1 VPEKGCILLSS
12 DYSQLELR
20 VLAHLSQ
27 DASLIETFLNDGDI
41 HTTVASGV
49 FMVKPE
55 NITFEMRRTAKVI
68 NFGIIYGMSAFGLS
82 KELGISQREAQ
93 QFIDGY
99 FERHKGVRE
108 YMDRTIGE
116 ARANG
121 FVKTLFG
128 RMRFIPEIGNAD
140 ANIRG
145 LGERA
150 AMNTPIQGT
159 AADIIKMAMI
169 NIHRKI
175 LEQGL
180 SSRLILQIHDELLF
194 EAKEDEA
201 DRLEALVRD
210 EMERVVTLSVPLKVS
225 IGKGYSW
232 AAAHG

>member
-1 VPEKGCILLSS
+1 
-12 DYSQLELR
+12 
-20 VLAHLSQ
+20 
-27 DASLIETFLNDGDI
+27 
-41 HTTVASGV
+41 
-49 FMVKPE
+49 
-55 NITFEMRRTAKVI
+55 
-68 NFGIIYGMSAFGLS
+68 
-82 KELGISQREAQ
+82 
-93 QFIDGY
+93 
-99 FERHKGVRE
+99 
-108 YMDRTIGE
+108 
-116 ARANG
+116 
-121 FVKTLFG
+121 
-128 RMRFIPEIGNAD
+128 
-140 ANIRG
+140 

-175 LEQGL
+175 LELGL